1 MQYSFSVGDIDK
13 LQIEEEER
21 NERVGNFSHLLR
33 SQSET
38 KYNFSVTETAT
49 VLLNVV

>member
-21 NERVGNFSHLLR
+21 NKRVGNFPICYAPKARRSIIFSLKLL
-33 SQSET
+33 QF
-38 KYNFSVTETAT
+38 Y
-49 VLLNVV
+49 LM

>member
-21 NERVGNFSHLLR
+21 NKRVGNFSHLLR
-33 SQSET
+33 SQSEA
-38 KYNFSVTETAT
+38 KYNFFTETAT

>member
-21 NERVGNFSHLLR
+21 NKRVGNFSHLLR

-38 KYNFSVTETAT
+38 KYNFLTETAT